1 MRMGDLKTDGW
12 ILRSNKEGLNWDHI
26 RAIYQFWKDT
36 GEAVP
41 RQFVETNLDKQS
53 MQKRRQNGRLW
64 MP

>member
-41 RQFVETNLDKQS
+41 RQFVETNWIIAPMFICKDLGK
-53 MQKRRQNGRLW
+53 
-64 MP
+64 